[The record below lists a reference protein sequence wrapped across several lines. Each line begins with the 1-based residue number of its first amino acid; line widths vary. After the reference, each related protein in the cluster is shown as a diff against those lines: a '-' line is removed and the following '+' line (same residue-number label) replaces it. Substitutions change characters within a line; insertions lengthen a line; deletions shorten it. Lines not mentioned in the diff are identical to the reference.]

1 MKFLVDNKMPAT
13 LFLVSGEFRQDPAY
27 FAQILTV
34 GGTISSHSMSHP
46 ALRGMSYDQQRSE
59 ICNMKNVIAEEL
71 GFAGH
76 LFRPPYGSSDSNTR
90 KAAASCGINAVVT
103 WNSELWE
110 GNVDILRRP
119 GLQPGDIFLTHFR
132 RDLLD
137 NLISLKAALDAQ
149 GFTVGRLEDYLPLG

>member
-1 MKFLVDNKMPAT
+1 M
-13 LFLVSGEFRQDPAY
+13 
-27 FAQILTV
+27 
-34 GGTISSHSMSHP
+34 
-46 ALRGMSYDQQRSE
+46 
-59 ICNMKNVIAEEL
+59 
-71 GFAGH
+71 
-76 LFRPPYGSSDSNTR
+76 
-90 KAAASCGINAVVT
+90 T